1 VIGQNRPLQSKA
13 NDWAAEISL
22 QARVHD
28 RMPKDEVMALAK
40 SAFAIGYQQAELAH
54 RQTRV
59 EHSRHCI
66 RLGHGDRRITAFLF
80 DPPYP
85 FIEIHSEPGIGA
97 LTASEADALGL
108 WLRQRVSEMRPA
120 KPRGWLRRLLMKRN
134 RSPAQ
139 TRVLWHYAYESF
151 PQRLDV

>member
-1 VIGQNRPLQSKA
+1 MIGQHRPFQSRA

-28 RMPKDEVMALAK
+28 KMPKDEVMALAK

-54 RQTRV
+54 RRTRV
-59 EHSRHCI
+59 EHSRDCI
-66 RLGHGDRRITAFLF
+66 RLGEGDRRITAFVF

-85 FIEIHSEPGIGA
+85 FVEIHSEPGIGA
-97 LTASEADALGL
+97 LTAAEADTLAL
-108 WLRQRVSEMRPA
+108 WLRQRVSEMRPP
-120 KPRGWLRRLLMKRN
+120 KPNGWLRRLLKKRD
-134 RSPAQ
+134 RSKAQ
-139 TRVLWHYAYESF
+139 IQVMWHTARGSS

>member
-1 VIGQNRPLQSKA
+1 VIWQNRPLQSRA

-28 RMPKDEVMALAK
+28 RMPKEEVMALAK
-40 SAFAIGYQQAELAH
+40 SAFAVGYQQAELAN

-66 RLGHGDRRITAFLF
+66 RLGDGDRQITAFVF

-97 LTASEADALGL
+97 LTAAEADTLGL
-108 WLRQRVSEMRPA
+108 WLRQRVVELRPP
-120 KPRGWLRRLLMKRN
+120 KPGSWFRRWLRKRD
-134 RSPAQ
+134 RSP
-139 TRVLWHYAYESF
+139 TPITVLWHQVREAF

>member
-1 VIGQNRPLQSKA
+1 VIAQNRRLLSRA

-28 RMPKDEVMALAK
+28 RMPKAEVMALAK
-40 SAFAIGYQQAELAH
+40 SAFAIGYQQAELAQ

-59 EHSRHCI
+59 ERSRHCI
-66 RLGHGDRRITAFLF
+66 RLGDGDRRVTAFVF

-97 LTASEADALGL
+97 LTASEADTLGL
-108 WLRQRVSEMRPA
+108 WLRQRVLEMQPP
-120 KPRGWLRRLLMKRN
+120 KPRGWLRRLLIKRD
-134 RSPAQ
+134 RPPAQ
-139 TRVLWHYAYESF
+139 IRVLWRHARESF
-151 PQRLDV
+151 PQHLDV